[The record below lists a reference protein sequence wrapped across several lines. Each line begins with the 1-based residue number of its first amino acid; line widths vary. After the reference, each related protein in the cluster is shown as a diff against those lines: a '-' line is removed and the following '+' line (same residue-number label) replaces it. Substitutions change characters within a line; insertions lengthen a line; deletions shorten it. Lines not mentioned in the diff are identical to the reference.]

1 MPLIETAVMN
11 AAKSIRDKDPETASE
26 IIPFIS
32 SLDNFNPFI
41 FFCIN
46 LNESGGSA
54 GFTDTTVSFLRSF
67 FSRKRLRNTPISPG
81 STIVPK

>member
-1 MPLIETAVMN
+1 MN
-11 AAKSIRDKDPETASE
+11 AAKSIRDRDPEIASE

-46 LNESGGSA
+46 LKESGGSA
-54 GFTDTTVSFLRSF
+54 GFTETTVSSFNSF
-67 FSRKRLRNTPISPG
+67 FS
-81 STIVPK
+81 ST